1 MGLHQNSILRKNS
14 FFNFTAHVIKLNSYF
29 WANNRNRKKIYS
41 KRKTQI
47 EKKIRKR
54 KRPSWKK
61 KTFIFNLKT
70 YSNKKRTNVTKL
82 AKVNRR
88 KHHRHRSVGREIRR
102 LRTLKQ
108 KMVVLY
114 GFIGVF
120 PSKNIHS
127 VCRRSWRHCQLA
139 AEDGGRRT
147 PSIFTF
153 PLKLLTLLNYGYFGI
168 RTIYWAIC

>member
-1 MGLHQNSILRKNS
+1 MGLHQNNILRKNCS
-14 FFNFTAHVIKLNSYF
+14 FNFTPHIIKLNSYF
-29 WANNRNRKKIYS
+29 LTNNHYRKKIYS

-47 EKKIRKR
+47 EKI
-54 KRPSWKK
+54 KK
-61 KTFIFNLKT
+61 KEKAKLKKNPFIFNLKT